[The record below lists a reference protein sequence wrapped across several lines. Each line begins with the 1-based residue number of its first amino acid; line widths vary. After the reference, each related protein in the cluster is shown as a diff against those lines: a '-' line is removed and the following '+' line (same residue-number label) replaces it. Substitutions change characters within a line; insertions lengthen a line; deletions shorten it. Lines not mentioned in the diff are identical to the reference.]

1 MRLDHLFVRGSAPF
15 RRGGA
20 SALVHDIALIRLY
33 LMQPFFPGDHSA
45 RVIPVPIPNTEV
57 KTRCGDGTAS
67 LGGGRVARCQ
77 DFFTGAGL
85 MLQAGSFCLDETAR
99 ALILFSRWPL
109 APLSAKR

>member
-1 MRLDHLFVRGSAPF
+1 MYP
-15 RRGGA
+15 
-20 SALVHDIALIRLY
+20 
-33 LMQPFFPGDHSA
+33 MQSFFPGDHGA
-45 RVIPVPIPNTEV
+45 REIPVPIPNTEV
-57 KTRCGDGTAS
+57 KTRRGDGTAS